1 MRYVCFP
8 FLLLLAGCWQ
18 ALTVPAQDSVVL
30 PHISEFRRGNLVIHN
45 DAEISEKH
53 PLFLELAGFPERVS
67 RELQLPVSDKLI
79 HIYLFKDRITF
90 EQYIHLE
97 FKDIPSRR
105 ALFVKRSA
113 SGLGKQDE
121 LQILCFWGDRI
132 QNDLRHELTHAT
144 LHSLLHDVP
153 LWLDEGLAM
162 YFEPGIAAQGK
173 NQRALA
179 GLETSIREG
188 TWKFDLDRLQSLTE
202 LSQMGLHDY
211 YEVWA
216 WTHYLLHASPLQRS
230 STLSYLKERLRADTK
245 PVRFEVSEEEMKA
258 HLKLLLAERSSWPHG
273 M

>member
-8 FLLLLAGCWQ
+8 LLLLLAGCWQ
-18 ALTVPAQDSVVL
+18 ALVVPAQDTVQL
-30 PHISEFRRGNLVIHN
+30 PHVSEFRRGNLVIHN
-45 DAEISEKH
+45 DADISEKH
-53 PLFLELAGFPERVS
+53 PLFLELAGFPEQVS

-105 ALFVKRSA
+105 ALFVKRPA

-144 LHSLLHDVP
+144 LHSLLHHVP

-188 TWKFDLDRLQSLTE
+188 TWKCDLDRLQSLTE
-202 LSQMGLHDY
+202 LGQMGLNDY

-230 STLSYLKERLRADTK
+230 STLSYLKERLRADAK
-245 PVRFEVSEEEMKA
+245 PDRFEVPEEEMKA